1 MSITLGNLKGY
12 SGSAKSY
19 FGNVESYFRNVKYY
33 FGNVKCYLGNVKC
46 YLGNR
51 SRDWATGSH
60 TPEKRYGISV
70 SRCKA
75 LF

>member
-12 SGSAKSY
+12 FGSAKGY
-19 FGNVESYFRNVKYY
+19 FGNVKGYFRNVKYY
-33 FGNVKCYLGNVKC
+33 FGNVKCYFGKPKQRL
-46 YLGNR
+46 
-51 SRDWATGSH
+51 ATGSR
-60 TPEKRYGISV
+60 TPEKRYGILV

>member
-19 FGNVESYFRNVKYY
+19 FENVKGYFRNVKYY
-33 FGNVKCYLGNVKC
+33 FENVKC

-51 SRDWATGSH
+51 NRDWQ
-60 TPEKRYGISV
+60 PEA
-70 SRCKA
+70 A
-75 LF
+75 LPKSGTAFR

>member
-1 MSITLGNLKGY
+1 M
-12 SGSAKSY
+12 
-19 FGNVESYFRNVKYY
+19 KYY
-33 FGNVKCYLGNVKC
+33 FGNVKC

-51 SRDWATGSH
+51 SRDWATGSR

>member
-1 MSITLGNLKGY
+1 MSIILGNVKGY
-12 SGSAKSY
+12 FGSAKGY
-19 FGNVESYFRNVKYY
+19 FGNVKGYFRNVKYY
-33 FGNVKCYLGNVKC
+33 FENVKC

-51 SRDWATGSH
+51 SRDWTTGSR

>member
-19 FGNVESYFRNVKYY
+19 FGNVKGYFRNVEYY
-33 FGNVKCYLGNVKC
+33 FGNVKC

-60 TPEKRYGISV
+60 TPEKRYGIPL

>member
-1 MSITLGNLKGY
+1 MSITLGNVKGY

-19 FGNVESYFRNVKYY
+19 FGNVKGYFRSVKCYFRNVKYY
-33 FGNVKCYLGNVKC
+33 FRNVKC

-51 SRDWATGSH
+51 SRDWATGSR
-60 TPEKRYGISV
+60 TPEKQYGIPV